1 MCLRL
6 AFLVS
11 FRCTDSFYCEELD
24 NVSIYQS
31 SELLWG
37 GNFSTHKTDE
47 AQNDILTNCHLTDEL
62 ISPVWIRTTAHKLIG
77 MNLYH

>member
-1 MCLRL
+1 MYLFISHPANGSVEKSQKKL
-6 AFLVS
+6 K
-11 FRCTDSFYCEELD
+11 
-24 NVSIYQS
+24 
-31 SELLWG
+31 ELLWG